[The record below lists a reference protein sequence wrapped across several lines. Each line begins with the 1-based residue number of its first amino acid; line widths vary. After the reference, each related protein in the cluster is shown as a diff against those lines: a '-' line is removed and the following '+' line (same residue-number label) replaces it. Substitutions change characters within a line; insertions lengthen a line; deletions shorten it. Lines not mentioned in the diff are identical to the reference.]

1 MNNKNKTETSEFK
14 TFDLGEEA
22 TSWFK
27 STEGLL
33 FLSDCWTS
41 SLYHLKL
48 RGAFEEEPSDYK
60 ELKNGSL
67 LSGVRLEFQT
77 TLEIDSD
84 GQPVRHDYLYRWV
97 FTIGFHF
104 KTKAKE
110 AFERLSK
117 NAKSIQLDKLF
128 NLVGSHTAIRSSK
141 AFISIQTSRT
151 GWLNSWIWD
160 AQAGCSYE
168 IFEVAST
175 DSEFKKTSG
184 LTFVELFSKLRTTTT
199 DESPNGEASEN
210 TSATKGT
217 IRNRWERK
225 LTQYLFNENFI
236 VLQQPEVLLPGC
248 PTGARR
254 EPDLLVI
261 HKGRAI
267 AIEIDDKS
275 HLVAIEDKPKEG
287 LKKGQVDIPK
297 WQKDRDLDRY
307 MLCNGVPVLRVWY
320 EDVDKHPET
329 VMSQILQMYDSLGGD
344 RHSYR

>member
-1 MNNKNKTETSEFK
+1 MDNKNKTETSEFK

-67 LSGVRLEFQT
+67 LSGLRLEHQEI
-77 TLEIDSD
+77 LEIDSEGNLD
-84 GQPVRHDYLYRWV
+84 SYDQLYRWV

-128 NLVGSHTAIRSSK
+128 NLVGSHATIQASRLVVHIPWSDNEVRSE
-141 AFISIQTSRT
+141 
-151 GWLNSWIWD
+151 WIWD
-160 AQAGCSYE
+160 AQGSAAYE

-236 VLQQPEVLLPGC
+236 VLQQPEVLLPDC

-275 HLVAIEDKPKEG
+275 HLVAIEDQPKEG
-287 LKKGQVDIPK
+287 LRKGQVNIPK
-297 WQKDRDLDRY
+297 WQRDRDLDRY

-329 VMSQILQMYDSLGGD
+329 VMSQILQIYDSLGGD